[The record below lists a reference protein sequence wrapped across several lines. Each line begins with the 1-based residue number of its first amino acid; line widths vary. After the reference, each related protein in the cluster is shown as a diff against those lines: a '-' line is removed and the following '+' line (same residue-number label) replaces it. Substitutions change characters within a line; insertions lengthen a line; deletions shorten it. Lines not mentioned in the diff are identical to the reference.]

1 MLDVGNGSPFVGT
14 VTVYV
19 TIDGG
24 TQTLGTGA
32 IQAEGNGLYN
42 YFPKAAETNGTL
54 IAFTFIGPNA
64 IAVTMQVATT
74 PHIITPPKVAPA

>member
-1 MLDVGNGSPFVGT
+1 
-14 VTVYV
+14 
-19 TIDGG
+19 
-24 TQTLGTGA
+24 
-32 IQAEGNGLYN
+32 LYN

-54 IAFTFIGPNA
+54 IAFTFIGLNA